1 MRLNGRLKRWLVR
14 VRQKVPP
21 GLRSLLGLL
30 LVAGGLVGFL
40 PVLGFWM
47 IPLGILVIALDVKP
61 LVRRVRARRDAART
75 AGDAGGRD
83 RRR

>member
-1 MRLNGRLKRWLVR
+1 MKLNGRLKRWLVR

-61 LVRRVRARRDAART
+61 LVRNIRKW
-75 AGDAGGRD
+75 
-83 RRR
+83 RRRRRER

>member
-1 MRLNGRLKRWLVR
+1 MKLNGRLKRWLVR

-21 GLRSLLGLL
+21 GLRSVIGLL

-40 PVLGFWM
+40 PILGFWM

-61 LVRRVRARRDAART
+61 LVRNIREW
-75 AGDAGGRD
+75 
-83 RRR
+83 RRRRQKR

>member
-1 MRLNGRLKRWLVR
+1 MKLNGRLKRWLVR
-14 VRQKVPP
+14 VRRKVPP

-30 LVAGGLVGFL
+30 LVAGGVLGFL

-61 LVRRVRARRDAART
+61 LFRRIREWRR
-75 AGDAGGRD
+75 GGRE
-83 RRR
+83 R

>member
-1 MRLNGRLKRWLVR
+1 MKLNGRLKRWLVR

-21 GLRSLLGLL
+21 GLRSVIGLL

-40 PVLGFWM
+40 PILGFWM

-61 LVRRVRARRDAART
+61 LVCNIREW
-75 AGDAGGRD
+75 
-83 RRR
+83 RRRRQKR